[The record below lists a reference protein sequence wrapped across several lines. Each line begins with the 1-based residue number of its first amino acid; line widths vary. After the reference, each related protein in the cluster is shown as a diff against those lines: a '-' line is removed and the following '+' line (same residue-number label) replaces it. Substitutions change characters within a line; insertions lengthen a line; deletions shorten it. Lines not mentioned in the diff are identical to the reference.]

1 MSFYVY
7 MLASERN
14 GTLYIGMTDD
24 LVKRVWQHRTDALA
38 GFTRKYNVK
47 TLVWHETHE
56 GRESAF
62 ARERQIKK
70 WNRDWKIRLIDQ
82 SNPDWRDLWDE
93 IASPIPAASP
103 PSAHP
108 RDVALNSAHPRGS
121 GDPVFAKQP
130 ASPSPP
136 LDSRLRGNER

>member
-1 MSFYVY
+1 MSFFIY

-14 GTLYIGMTDD
+14 GTLYVGMTDD
-24 LVKRVWQHRTDALA
+24 LVKRVWQHRTDALP

-56 GRESAF
+56 SRESAF

-70 WNRDWKIRLIDQ
+70 WNRSWKIKLIEE

-103 PSAHP
+103 SPARP
-108 RDVALNSAHPRGS
+108 RGTSTAAHPRGS
-121 GDPVFAKQP
+121 GDPIFAKQP
-130 ASPSPP
+130 TLPSPP
-136 LDSRLRGNER
+136 LDSRFRGNER